1 MKCKNPIAL
10 VACLACLGLV
20 TGCPGGG
27 GSSSNPP
34 PTGPAAQNLNGK
46 TLSVTVSS
54 GAAPFSTGG
63 TYTLVTTSGDGTSGR
78 YQLNGNGGVQSNSGT
93 YTYSVTGA
101 NTSSLV
107 ETEDINGTVVN
118 NTLTF
123 QSATSGTIASTS
135 PNTGGFQNGS
145 FTLN

>member
-1 MKCKNPIAL
+1 QDESMKCKNPIAL

-63 TYTLVTTSGDGTSGR
+63 TYTLVTTSGDG
-78 YQLNGNGGVQSNSGT
+78 GVQSNSGT

-135 PNTGGFQNGS
+135 PNKGGFQNGS